1 MIFIV
6 SRLVQALKHNVQPYK
21 NDINRDVFL
30 SEIEIV
36 NFQNKHNFILSHA
49 TFSPKIKFLKFWS

>member
-6 SRLVQALKHNVQPYK
+6 SGLVQALKHNVQPYK

-30 SEIEIV
+30 SEIV
-36 NFQNKHNFILSHA
+36 TAKLS
-49 TFSPKIKFLKFWS
+49 K